1 MPPLPGFSDNPFLTR
16 EDLIRAGT
24 ALIRPL
30 EPYKSPGN
38 ARIKLATGTGA
49 GFSETAAQLEGFARP
64 LWLIADLLR
73 LQQSSLPASQPS
85 ASSTLGINLDTWVTG
100 LKNGTDPAHAE
111 YWGPLRDFDQRMV
124 EAESIAYALL
134 VSPSV
139 FGFKDD
145 EIARRNLVDW
155 LRPINNHHMPRNNW
169 LWFRV
174 LVNLALIRTL
184 GIPAVEL
191 QPVIDRDL
199 ETLDTFYLRDGWSS
213 DGEWGDERKQADYY
227 SGSFA
232 IQFAQLLYV
241 RVVGDDDPVRVE
253 KYKAYAR
260 EFSQTF
266 WRYFNQDG
274 EAPKFT
280 IRTVYSCPDTLFR
293 FQALLFPSAGA

>member
-16 EDLIRAGT
+16 EDLIRAGA

-30 EPYKSPGN
+30 EPYKSRGN

-64 LWLIADLLR
+64 LWLVADLLR
-73 LQQSSLPASQPS
+73 LQQHSPPSSPL
-85 ASSTLGINLDTWVTG
+85 SSSNTLGINLDTWVTG

-111 YWGPLRDFDQRMV
+111 YWGPLGDFDQRMV

-139 FGFKDD
+139 FGFTDN
-145 EIARRNLVDW
+145 EIARRNLLEW

-174 LVNLALIRTL
+174 LVNLALIKTL
-184 GIPAVEL
+184 GISAAEL
-191 QPVIDRDL
+191 EPVINRDL
-199 ETLDTFYLRDGWSS
+199 ETLDSFYLRDGWSS

-232 IQFAQLLYV
+232 IQFAQLLYI
-241 RVVGDDDPVRVE
+241 RVVGDDDPVRVG

-260 EFSQTF
+260 EFSRTF
-266 WRYFNQDG
+266 WRYFDQDG
-274 EAPKFT
+274 EAST
-280 IRTVYSCPDTLFR
+280 CSNLTVPCILFSDVTLR
-293 FQALLFPSAGA
+293 F